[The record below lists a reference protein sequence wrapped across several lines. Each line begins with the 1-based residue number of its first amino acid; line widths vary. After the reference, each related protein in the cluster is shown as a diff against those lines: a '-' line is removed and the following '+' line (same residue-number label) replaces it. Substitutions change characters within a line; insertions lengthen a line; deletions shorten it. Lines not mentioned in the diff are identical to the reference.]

1 MFKYLHV
8 LLGQS
13 LKGFAT
19 VLGVNRTKMDN
30 AIGSNI
36 VEPGMDGS
44 NIKIQ
49 YDTYELSALDIDDVI
64 KLGNKLPKGA
74 RIIQIIVHND
84 ALGGSTTMDI
94 GDGEDDDR
102 YDTAIDTSGGGVTFC
117 DNIAGRGY
125 EIGTVALDDQI
136 QATLEGAAGTGT
148 LKIAIL
154 YAHA

>member
-1 MFKYLHV
+1 MFKYLHAA
-8 LLGQS
+8 LGQS

-36 VEPGMDGS
+36 VEPGQDGS

-49 YDTYELSALDIDDVI
+49 HDTYELAALDIDDVI
-64 KLGNKLPKGA
+64 KLGNTLPKGA
-74 RIIQIIVHND
+74 RIIQIIVTHD
-84 ALGGSTTMDI
+84 ALGGSTTLDI

-102 YDTAIDTSGGGVTFC
+102 YDTAIDTSSSGQVFC
-117 DNIAGRGY
+117 DNIAGKGY
-125 EIGTVALDDQI
+125 EIGTIALDNQI
-136 QATLEGAAGTGT
+136 QATLEGAAGTGS
-148 LKIAIL
+148 LVVDIL